1 MTTLVTDQ
9 TKEQLAGLIRDVP
22 DFPTPG
28 VLFKD
33 ITPLIASPGG
43 LAKAV
48 EALVRLSPTE
58 VDTVLGVE
66 ARGFVFASPVA
77 LSLGAGF
84 VPVRKPGKLPAEV
97 LETKYDL
104 EYGSESLAIH
114 ADALSPGD
122 RVLLVDDVLATGGT
136 IGAAAELI
144 RSSGA
149 ELVGVT
155 VLIELAYLGGRQRL
169 AEQGITE
176 VVSVLQF
183 DAPGE
188 AEDAAGSEPAEP
200 GETAEPR

>member
-48 EALVRLSPTE
+48 EALVRLSPSE

-84 VPVRKPGKLPAEV
+84 VPVRKPGKLPAEI

-114 ADALSPGD
+114 ADALAPGD

-136 IGAAAELI
+136 IGAAAGLI
-144 RSSGA
+144 RSTGA

-155 VLIELAYLGGRQRL
+155 VLIELNHLGGRQRL
-169 AEQGITE
+169 AEQGITD

-183 DAPGE
+183 EAPE
-188 AEDAAGSEPAEP
+188 ATEEAAGPEHAAS
-200 GETAEPR
+200 ETAAPR

>member
-9 TKEQLAGLIRDVP
+9 TKEQLAGLIREVP
-22 DFPTPG
+22 DFPVPG
-28 VLFKD
+28 VKFKD

-48 EALVRLSPTE
+48 EAMVRLSPSE
-58 VDTVLGVE
+58 IDTVLGVE

-84 VPVRKPGKLPAEV
+84 VPVRKPGKLPAEIV
-97 LETKYDL
+97 ETKYEL

-114 ADALSPGD
+114 RDALSPGD

-144 RSSGA
+144 RSVGA

-155 VLIELAYLGGRQRL
+155 VLIELEFLGGRQKL
-169 AEQGITE
+169 AERGVVD
-176 VVSVLQF
+176 VVSVLNY
-183 DAPGE
+183 P
-188 AEDAAGSEPAEP
+188 EP
-200 GETAEPR
+200 

>member
-22 DFPTPG
+22 DFPAPG

-48 EALVRLSPTE
+48 EALVRLSPSE

-84 VPVRKPGKLPAEV
+84 VPVRKPGKLPAEII
-97 LETKYDL
+97 EAKYDL

-114 ADALSPGD
+114 ADALAPGD

-136 IGAAAELI
+136 IGAAADLI
-144 RSSGA
+144 RSTGA

-155 VLIELAYLGGRQRL
+155 VLIELNHLGGRQRL
-169 AEQGITE
+169 AEQGITD

-183 DAPGE
+183 EAPEGTE
-188 AEDAAGSEPAEP
+188 EAAGPEHAAS
-200 GETAEPR
+200 ETAEPR